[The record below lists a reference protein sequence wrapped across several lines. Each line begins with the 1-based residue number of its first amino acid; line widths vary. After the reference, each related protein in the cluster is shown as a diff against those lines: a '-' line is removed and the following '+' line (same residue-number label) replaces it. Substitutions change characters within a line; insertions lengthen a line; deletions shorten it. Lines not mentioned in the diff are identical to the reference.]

1 MKKLLNYFFI
11 VALLA
16 MPVVLTSCGDD
27 DDEPKGNGDVSLLL
41 GDTWNFQK
49 AVVNV
54 MGQKIEM
61 SYNQILSYMKEE
73 LGTSNVMVIDQKLR
87 FSEDEMILVNTG
99 DRVKYRLSSD
109 GSFWFEGLDELNDD
123 DISISVK
130 INSLT
135 SNQLVFRYS
144 FGVEGMT
151 FYEDLYYTR

>member
-87 FSEDEMILVNTG
+87 FSEDEMILVNT
-99 DRVKYRLSSD
+99 
-109 GSFWFEGLDELNDD
+109 
-123 DISISVK
+123 
-130 INSLT
+130 
-135 SNQLVFRYS
+135 
-144 FGVEGMT
+144 
-151 FYEDLYYTR
+151 